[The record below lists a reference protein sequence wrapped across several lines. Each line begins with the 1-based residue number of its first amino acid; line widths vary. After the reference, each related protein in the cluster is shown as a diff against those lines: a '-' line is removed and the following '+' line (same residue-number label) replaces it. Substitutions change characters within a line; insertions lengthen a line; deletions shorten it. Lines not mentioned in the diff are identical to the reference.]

1 MASTAI
7 SYRYNFKVRSIM
19 NAIFKILV
27 CAFVSTF
34 FTTCVDAQTQLSPQA
49 STGCKI
55 FSTGEREAKYICSEL
70 KVSLEEALEFL
81 VLSIEHEPSIIS
93 NLILEER
100 EIQPI
105 FVEKFLS
112 SMWVLEN
119 CEAKEACAKPSAEQ
133 TSLSTCEGE
142 MKMYTLYRGFFLQ
155 DYPPLKTLEIGK
167 SLLCASNQ
175 GLNVLISADLFATDQ
190 DAFVILPVAAKN
202 GEK

>member
-1 MASTAI
+1 MNTAF
-7 SYRYNFKVRSIM
+7 R
-19 NAIFKILV
+19 ILACV
-27 CAFVSTF
+27 FLSTF

-55 FSTGEREAKYICSEL
+55 FSTGEREAKYICREL
-70 KVSLEEALEFL
+70 KVSLEETLEFL
-81 VLSIEHEPSIIS
+81 VLSIEYEPSIIS
-93 NLILEER
+93 KLILEER

-112 SMWVLEN
+112 SMWILEN

-155 DYPPLKTLEIGK
+155 DYPPPLKTLEIGK

-175 GLNVLISADLFATDQ
+175 GLNVLISAELFATDQ
-190 DAFVILPVAAKN
+190 DAFVILPVAARN